1 MSQRS
6 QPRHAVVVPVK
17 PPALAKSRLAAL
29 GDPARTALV
38 VAFAADTVTAAL
50 ETPSVAGVLVVTDDH
65 VLAAGLADL
74 GAFVIPDAV
83 SDDLNGSLMQA
94 AFEAHRRWPDAGIAA
109 VCADLPALRPDELD
123 QALGAAP
130 ADRMSFV
137 ADTGGVGTTAVLS
150 PSLELFAPRFGPE
163 SRKAHLEDGA
173 YEIDLVDVPS
183 LRRDVDTPDDLEA
196 ALHLGVGPRTSL
208 VSTALRGATGH

>member
-29 GDPARTALV
+29 GDAARTSLV
-38 VAFAADTVTAAL
+38 VAFAADTVSAAM

-83 SDDLNGSLMQA
+83 SDDLNGSLVQA
-94 AFEAHRRWPDAGIAA
+94 AFEAHRRWPEAGIAA

-123 QALGAAP
+123 RALAAAP
-130 ADRMSFV
+130 DDRMSFV
-137 ADTGGVGTTAVLS
+137 ADAAGVGTTAVLC
-150 PSLELFAPRFGPE
+150 PGLELFAPRFGPG
-163 SRKAHLEDGA
+163 SRKAHLQAGA
-173 YEIDLVDVPS
+173 QEIDLVDVPT
-183 LRRDVDTPDDLEA
+183 LRQDVDTPQDLAVALGLGAGSRTAVA
-196 ALHLGVGPRTSL
+196 AAGIRV
-208 VSTALRGATGH
+208 